1 MLRPD
6 EASNRAVNQNILEVV
21 RTLRGEL
28 RKSDGKV
35 ADLLLADPR
44 RILNAT
50 LAETADFAH
59 VSQPTVIRFCVAVGC
74 SGFSELKLRLAHSL
88 ALGTPATHSVLLASD
103 PAAAVIEKVFDYTI
117 TSLDWARHHLD
128 SAAVDRAVA
137 ILERARS
144 IEFFGFGAS
153 GIVARDAQQKF
164 PLFGVPCGAQLDSHQ
179 QIMVASM
186 MRAGDV
192 AVVIS
197 NTGRTRSILNVAR
210 IARENGA
217 KVIGITG
224 SRSPLADDCDVALI
238 AETLDNTDIFTPTI
252 SRIAALVVIDIL
264 STAVALR
271 RNDGHRERFEQMK
284 RHLAELRARDEM
296 RAPQKASQQGEE

>member
-1 MLRPD
+1 MT
-6 EASNRAVNQNILEVV
+6 QNILETV
-21 RTLRGEL
+21 RTRLGDL
-28 RKSDGKV
+28 RKSERKV
-35 ADLLLADPR
+35 ANLVLADPH

-50 LAETADFAH
+50 IAETADTAE

-74 SGFSELKLRLAHSL
+74 EGFQDFRLRLAHSL
-88 ALGTPATHSVLLASD
+88 ALGTPATHSVLLATD
-103 PAAAVIEKVFDYTI
+103 PPEAVLEKIFDYTI
-117 TSLDWARHHLD
+117 TSLDWARHHMD
-128 SAAVDRAVA
+128 KAALAQAIAV
-137 ILERARS
+137 LETATA

-179 QIMVASM
+179 QIMAASM
-186 MRAGDV
+186 LRPGHV

-197 NTGRTRSILNVAR
+197 NTGRTRSILDVAR
-210 IARENGA
+210 TARESGA

-224 SRSPLADDCDVALI
+224 SASPLVDLCDIAII
-238 AETLDNTDIFTPTI
+238 AETLDNTNIYTPTI

-271 RNDGHRERFEQMK
+271 RTDEHFQRFQMMK
-284 RHLAELRARDEM
+284 QHLNELRFTE
-296 RAPQKASQQGEE
+296 QE